1 MLDTVVVSY
10 FAQHS
15 PFIKSYYPLTNEVA
29 KGYSN
34 ATVLSV
40 TSL

>member
-1 MLDTVVVSY
+1 MGAFSDSMDY
-10 FAQHS
+10 
-15 PFIKSYYPLTNEVA
+15 IYNYYPLTNEVA

-34 ATVLSV
+34 ATVRPYV